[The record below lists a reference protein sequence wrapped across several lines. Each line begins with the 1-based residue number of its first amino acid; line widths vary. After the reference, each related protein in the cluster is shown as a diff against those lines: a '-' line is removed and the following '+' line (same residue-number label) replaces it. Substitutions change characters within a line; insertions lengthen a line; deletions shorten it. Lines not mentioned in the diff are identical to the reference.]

1 MSSDAVRLAVAMLDI
16 NDGSIKSTI
25 AFYNFGTAGESEIDH
40 VVGAQTFPDTVI
52 PEIVYLADDRLAA
65 FSDTGVILF
74 EGSQKSKQSGTIS
87 FEKEVKS
94 IFYNDN
100 YIGCVI
106 SNEDEAVTHHISV
119 YDLDGKSVL
128 EKDFTME
135 YTGVEFL
142 ANNEICITNENA
154 CDIYTIHGIYKFH
167 HEFEQTL
174 YKIISEGGAL
184 NYTLILEDT
193 TEK

>member
-1 MSSDAVRLAVAMLDI
+1 MLDI

-74 EGSQKSKQSGTIS
+74 EGSQKPKQSGTIP

-119 YDLDGKSVL
+119 YDLDGKAFWKKILQWSIQVWNFLRTMRFVL
-128 EKDFTME
+128 QMKTH
-135 YTGVEFL
+135 V
-142 ANNEICITNENA
+142 
-154 CDIYTIHGIYKFH
+154 IYTPYMGYINSIM
-167 HEFEQTL
+167 
-174 YKIISEGGAL
+174 SL
-184 NYTLILEDT
+184 NRHCIRSFRRVAR
-193 TEK
+193 